1 MKYLNLALLVLV
13 VLVSRGEPAQHA
25 DKRVAELVNS
35 EEWFAL
41 EQEYPALKDSIHA
54 DFMKL
59 VAEAM
64 IGWKFNRKDDALD
77 AVEKLLSKHQ
87 TEIGSQAATNFA
99 MMRLRLLGELGRY
112 AEAADGAKKLL
123 SQLSDAGP
131 GGLETLR
138 SMYAQYNSLRDIPPM
153 SISRPNRD
161 AYVPFTIQGF
171 RAPGRETWM
180 KPGRTDFQG
189 YLMTIPVTVHGKQ
202 LPFIF
207 DTGASSTFIM
217 EKTARD
223 LGLRILP
230 DTIILNGN
238 QKGLRAY
245 IDSLQV
251 GEVTV
256 RNMIAYV
263 GLPNA
268 LDGVVSGIDAV
279 LGMDFINAIGETQI
293 LFDEWQLKF
302 PYMQT
307 PMPATGRNLTNDML
321 MKASKDGHMLQF
333 TLDTGDTTAELYA
346 AYYEKFRKE
355 VEADAVRDRITKGSY
370 GNVST
375 IETLFLPNGVSFKVG
390 STPVNIDEIYL
401 LPKSADR
408 LHHHDGRMGM
418 DLIRRFRKTTIN
430 LRDMFVKFEE

>member
-1 MKYLNLALLVLV
+1 MKYLNLVLLVLV
-13 VLVSRGEPAQHA
+13 ALVSKGEPAQQA

-35 EEWFAL
+35 EDWFAL
-41 EQEYPALKDSIHA
+41 EQEYPSLKDSIHA

-64 IGWKFNRKDDALD
+64 IGWKFNQKDDALD
-77 AVEKLLSKHQ
+77 AIEELLGKHQ
-87 TEIGSQAATNFA
+87 REIGSQAATNFA
-99 MMRLRLLGELGRY
+99 MMRLRLLGEQGRY
-112 AEAADGAKKLL
+112 AEAADGARKMLD
-123 SQLSDAGP
+123 QLSSAGS

-138 SMYAQYNSLRDIPPM
+138 SMYTQYNSLRGIPAM
-153 SISRPNRD
+153 SVSRPNRD

-171 RAPGRETWM
+171 KARDREAWMMPGRM
-180 KPGRTDFQG
+180 GFQG
-189 YLMTIPVTVHGKQ
+189 YLMTVPVTVHGKH

-230 DTIILNGN
+230 DTIMLNGN

-245 IDSLQV
+245 VDSMQV

-256 RNMIAYV
+256 RNMIVYV

-268 LDGVVSGIDAV
+268 LDVVVSGIDAV

-293 LFDEWQLKF
+293 LFDQWQLKF
-302 PYMQT
+302 PYRQT
-307 PMPATGRNLTNDML
+307 AMPETGRNITNDML
-321 MKASKDGHMLQF
+321 MKATKDGHMLQF
-333 TLDTGDTTAELYA
+333 TLDTGDTTAELYVS
-346 AYYEKFRKE
+346 YYERFRKE
-355 VEADAVRDRITKGSY
+355 VDAVAVKDRITKGSY
-370 GNVST
+370 GNVSN

-390 STPVNIDEIYL
+390 STPVTIDEIYI
-401 LPKSADR
+401 LPETGNR

-430 LRDMFVKFEE
+430 LHDMFVKFEE

>member
-1 MKYLNLALLVLV
+1 MKYLNLVLLVLV
-13 VLVSRGEPAQHA
+13 ALVSKGEPAQQA

-35 EEWFAL
+35 EDWFAL
-41 EQEYPALKDSIHA
+41 EQEYPSLKDSIHA

-64 IGWKFNRKDDALD
+64 IGWKFNQKDDALD
-77 AVEKLLSKHQ
+77 AIEELLGKHQ
-87 TEIGSQAATNFA
+87 SEIGSQAATNFA
-99 MMRLRLLGELGRY
+99 MMRLRLLGEQGRY
-112 AEAADGAKKLL
+112 AEAADGARKMLD
-123 SQLSDAGP
+123 QLSSAGS

-138 SMYAQYNSLRDIPPM
+138 SMYTQYNSLRGIPAM
-153 SISRPNRD
+153 SVSRPNRD

-171 RAPGRETWM
+171 KARDREAWMMPGRM
-180 KPGRTDFQG
+180 GFQG
-189 YLMTIPVTVHGKQ
+189 YLMTVPVTVHGKQ

-230 DTIILNGN
+230 DTIMLNGN

-245 IDSLQV
+245 VDSMQV

-256 RNMIAYV
+256 RNMIVYV

-268 LDGVVSGIDAV
+268 LDVVVSGIDAV

-293 LFDEWQLKF
+293 LFDQWQLKF
-302 PYMQT
+302 PYRQT
-307 PMPATGRNLTNDML
+307 AMPETGRNITNDML
-321 MKASKDGHMLQF
+321 MKATKDGHMLQF
-333 TLDTGDTTAELYA
+333 TLDTGDTTAELYVS
-346 AYYEKFRKE
+346 YYERFRKE
-355 VEADAVRDRITKGSY
+355 VDAVAVKDRITKGSY
-370 GNVST
+370 GNVSN

-390 STPVNIDEIYL
+390 STPVTIDEIYI
-401 LPKSADR
+401 LPETGNR

-430 LRDMFVKFEE
+430 LHDMFVKFEE

>member
-1 MKYLNLALLVLV
+1 MKYLNLVLLVLV
-13 VLVSRGEPAQHA
+13 ALVSKGEPAQQA

-35 EEWFAL
+35 EDWFAL
-41 EQEYPALKDSIHA
+41 EQEYPSLKDSIHA

-64 IGWKFNRKDDALD
+64 IGWKFNQKDDALD
-77 AVEKLLSKHQ
+77 AIEELLGKHQ
-87 TEIGSQAATNFA
+87 REIGSQAATNFA
-99 MMRLRLLGELGRY
+99 MMRLRLLGEQGRY
-112 AEAADGAKKLL
+112 AEAADGARKMLD
-123 SQLSDAGP
+123 QLSSAGS

-138 SMYAQYNSLRDIPPM
+138 SMYTQYNSLRGIPAI
-153 SISRPNRD
+153 SVSRPNRD

-171 RAPGRETWM
+171 KARDREAWMMPGRM
-180 KPGRTDFQG
+180 GFQG
-189 YLMTIPVTVHGKQ
+189 YLMTVPVTVHGKH

-230 DTIILNGN
+230 DTIMLNGN

-245 IDSLQV
+245 VDSMQV

-256 RNMIAYV
+256 RNMIVYV

-268 LDGVVSGIDAV
+268 LDVVVSGIDAV

-293 LFDEWQLKF
+293 LFDQWQLKF
-302 PYMQT
+302 PYRQT
-307 PMPATGRNLTNDML
+307 AMPETGRNITNDML
-321 MKASKDGHMLQF
+321 MKATKDGHMLQF
-333 TLDTGDTTAELYA
+333 TLDTGDTTAELYVS
-346 AYYEKFRKE
+346 YYERFRKE
-355 VEADAVRDRITKGSY
+355 VDAVAVKDRITKGSY
-370 GNVST
+370 GNVSN

-390 STPVNIDEIYL
+390 STPVTIDEIYI
-401 LPKSADR
+401 LPETGNR

-430 LRDMFVKFEE
+430 LHDMFVKFEE

>member
-1 MKYLNLALLVLV
+1 MKYLNLVLLVLV
-13 VLVSRGEPAQHA
+13 ALVSKGEPAQQA
-25 DKRVAELVNS
+25 DKRVADLVNS
-35 EEWFAL
+35 EDWFAL
-41 EQEYPALKDSIHA
+41 EQEYPSLKDSIHA

-64 IGWKFNRKDDALD
+64 IGWKFNQKDDALD
-77 AVEKLLSKHQ
+77 AIEELLGKHQ
-87 TEIGSQAATNFA
+87 REIGSQAATNFA
-99 MMRLRLLGELGRY
+99 MMRLRLLGEQGRY
-112 AEAADGAKKLL
+112 AEAADGARKMLD
-123 SQLSDAGP
+123 QLSSAGS

-138 SMYAQYNSLRDIPPM
+138 SMYTQYNSLRGIPAM
-153 SISRPNRD
+153 SVSRPNRD

-171 RAPGRETWM
+171 KSRDREAWMMPGRM
-180 KPGRTDFQG
+180 GFQG
-189 YLMTIPVTVHGKQ
+189 YLMTVPVTVHGKH

-217 EKTARD
+217 EKTAKD

-230 DTIILNGN
+230 DTIMLNGN

-245 IDSLQV
+245 VDSMQV

-256 RNMIAYV
+256 RNMIVYV

-268 LDGVVSGIDAV
+268 LDVVVSGIDAV

-293 LFDEWQLKF
+293 LFDQWQLKF
-302 PYMQT
+302 PYRQT
-307 PMPATGRNLTNDML
+307 AMPETGRNITNDML
-321 MKASKDGHMLQF
+321 MKATKDGHMLQF
-333 TLDTGDTTAELYA
+333 TLDTGDTTAELYVS
-346 AYYEKFRKE
+346 YYERFRKE
-355 VEADAVRDRITKGSY
+355 VDAVAVKDRITKGSY
-370 GNVST
+370 GNVSN

-390 STPVNIDEIYL
+390 STPVTIDEIYI
-401 LPKSADR
+401 LPETGNR

-430 LRDMFVKFEE
+430 LHDMFVKFEE

>member
-1 MKYLNLALLVLV
+1 MKYLNLVLLVLV
-13 VLVSRGEPAQHA
+13 ALVSKGEPAQQA

-35 EEWFAL
+35 EDWFAL
-41 EQEYPALKDSIHA
+41 EQEYPSLKDSIHA

-59 VAEAM
+59 VAESM
-64 IGWKFNRKDDALD
+64 ICWKFNQKDKALEAID
-77 AVEKLLSKHQ
+77 KLLDKHQ
-87 TEIGSQAATNFA
+87 KEIGSQAATNYA
-99 MMRLRLLGELGRY
+99 MMRLRLLGEQGRY
-112 AEAADGAKKLL
+112 AEAADGAKKMFD
-123 SQLSDAGP
+123 QLKATGSS
-131 GGLETLR
+131 GLEPLQ
-138 SMYAQYNSLRDIPPM
+138 SMYKQYNSLRDIPAM

-171 RAPGRETWM
+171 RARNRETWM
-180 KPGRTDFQG
+180 APGKRGYQG
-189 YLMTIPVTVHGKQ
+189 YLMTIPVTVHGNQ

-279 LGMDFINAIGETQI
+279 LGMDFINAMGETQI
-293 LFDEWQLKF
+293 LFDQWQLMF
-302 PYMQT
+302 PYKQT
-307 PMPATGRNLTNDML
+307 PMPETGRNITNDML
-321 MKASKDGHMLQF
+321 MKATKDGHMLQF
-333 TLDTGDTTAELYA
+333 ILDTGDTTAELYA
-346 AYYEKFRKE
+346 SYYERFRKE
-355 VEADAVRDRITKGSY
+355 VDAAAVKDRITKGSY

-375 IETLFLPNGVSFKVG
+375 FETLFLPNGISFKVG
-390 STPVNIDEIYL
+390 STPVTIDEIYI
-401 LPKSADR
+401 LPETGNR

-430 LRDMFVKFEE
+430 MRDMFVKFDK

>member
-1 MKYLNLALLVLV
+1 
-13 VLVSRGEPAQHA
+13 
-25 DKRVAELVNS
+25 
-35 EEWFAL
+35 
-41 EQEYPALKDSIHA
+41 
-54 DFMKL
+54 
-59 VAEAM
+59 
-64 IGWKFNRKDDALD
+64 
-77 AVEKLLSKHQ
+77 
-87 TEIGSQAATNFA
+87 
-99 MMRLRLLGELGRY
+99 MM
-112 AEAADGAKKLL
+112 
-123 SQLSDAGP
+123 
-131 GGLETLR
+131 
-138 SMYAQYNSLRDIPPM
+138 
-153 SISRPNRD
+153 
-161 AYVPFTIQGF
+161 
-171 RAPGRETWM
+171 
-180 KPGRTDFQG
+180 PGRTGFQG
-189 YLMTIPVTVHGKQ
+189 YLMTIPVTVHGNQ

-302 PYMQT
+302 PYVQT

-333 TLDTGDTTAELYA
+333 ILDTGDTTAELYA

-355 VEADAVRDRITKGSY
+355 VEADAVHDRITKGSY

-430 LRDMFVKFEE
+430 LRNMFVKFEE

>member
-131 GGLETLR
+131 SGLETLR
-138 SMYAQYNSLRDIPPM
+138 SMYAQYNPLRDIPPM

-161 AYVPFTIQGF
+161 AYVPFTVQGF
-171 RAPGRETWM
+171 RAPSRESWM
-180 KPGRTDFQG
+180 MPGRTEFQG
-189 YLMTIPVTVHGKQ
+189 YLMTIPVTVHAKQ

-207 DTGASSTFIM
+207 D
-217 EKTARD
+217 TARD

-346 AYYEKFRKE
+346 AYR
-355 VEADAVRDRITKGSY
+355 A
-370 GNVST
+370 
-375 IETLFLPNGVSFKVG
+375 
-390 STPVNIDEIYL
+390 
-401 LPKSADR
+401 
-408 LHHHDGRMGM
+408 
-418 DLIRRFRKTTIN
+418 
-430 LRDMFVKFEE
+430 